1 MLITNV
7 YTLFYSPGFNI
18 PKKLFKKK
26 KKKRFANFIIVKI
39 FSIAYT
45 FLRGDN
51 KMTRG

>member
-1 MLITNV
+1 MFILYSIHPVLIYLKN
-7 YTLFYSPGFNI
+7 YL
-18 PKKLFKKK
+18 K
-26 KKKRFANFIIVKI
+26 KKKRFANFIIVKN

>member
-18 PKKLFKKK
+18 PKKLFLKKIE
-26 KKKRFANFIIVKI
+26 RFANFIIVKI

>member
-7 YTLFYSPGFNI
+7 YTLFHSPGFNI

-26 KKKRFANFIIVKI
+26 KFANFIMLKI